1 MKGASERGWDS
12 FIQVCQQTNRVIEQ
26 FSFKKSMVDKF
37 LDHRFLKTWT
47 DSENWPGEQT
57 VPALLNEIP
66 GEKNGSNPSLLYYLV
81 ELIHGAKLA
90 SSKLY
95 LENNPDS
102 ENAVT

>member
-26 FSFKKSMVDKF
+26 FSFKESMVDKF

-57 VPALLNEIP
+57 VPALLTEIP
-66 GEKNGSNPSLLYYLV
+66 GEKKMGLTRPSYTTWMSSYTERSGHLLKC
-81 ELIHGAKLA
+81 I
-90 SSKLY
+90 
-95 LENNPDS
+95 
-102 ENAVT
+102 